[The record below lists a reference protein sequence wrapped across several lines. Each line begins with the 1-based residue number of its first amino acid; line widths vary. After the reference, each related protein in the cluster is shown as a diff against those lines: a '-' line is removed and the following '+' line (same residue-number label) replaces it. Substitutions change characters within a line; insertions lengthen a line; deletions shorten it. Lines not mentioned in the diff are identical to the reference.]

1 MKTNQYTLFLLLL
14 VVLGSCS
21 KEKLTE
27 KKLHRVGTWNITEL
41 EWTIVSQ
48 SVTDTSL
55 FQGIRN
61 GSEVGAGTFTFTKN
75 GGGSYNLSYDGIN
88 KNGNI
93 LWNTDNTESVSIVES
108 TSLVGTIAN
117 FFSFTNGTSNYSIN
131 QEMYT
136 YNFTRTGKNVF
147 EGGGAGVM
155 QYIDANSVNVAQYSV
170 TFDHIKI
177 EK

>member
-1 MKTNQYTLFLLLL
+1 MKINQYILLFLI
-14 VVLGSCS
+14 VVSMGSCS

-55 FQGIRN
+55 FQGIKN
-61 GSEVGAGTFTFTKN
+61 GSEVDAGTFTFNKD
-75 GGGSYNLSYDGIN
+75 GGGSYNLTYDGIT
-88 KNGNI
+88 KSGNI
-93 LWNTDNTESVSIVES
+93 LWDTDNTKSVSIVES
-108 TSLVGTIAN
+108 TTLVETITS
-117 FFSFTNGTSNYSIN
+117 FFSFTNGASNYSIN
-131 QEMYT
+131 QEFYT

-147 EGGGAGVM
+147 EGGGAGVL

-170 TFDHIKI
+170 AFDHIKI